1 MLLDDYS
8 LKRRFEREV
17 GESEAAVG
25 VAEGNG
31 HSLQWLASRRR
42 SA

>member
-1 MLLDDYS
+1 MLLDYYS
-8 LKRRFEREV
+8 LKRRFEREA

-31 HSLQWLASRRR
+31 YSLQWLANRRR
-42 SA
+42 SG